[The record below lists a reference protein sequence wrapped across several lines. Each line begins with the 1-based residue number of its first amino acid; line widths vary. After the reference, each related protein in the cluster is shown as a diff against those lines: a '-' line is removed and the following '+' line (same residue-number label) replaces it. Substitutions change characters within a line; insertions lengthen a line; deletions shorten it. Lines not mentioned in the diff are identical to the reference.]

1 MMQIYMIHLSLTLRH
16 SLYENAEQLTREMV
30 LDLIDHITVDA
41 FEKGKDRNIRI
52 FYKFIDKGYSD
63 NEE

>member
-1 MMQIYMIHLSLTLRH
+1 MTLTLRH